1 MIIEETQNLNTF
13 QPDTNQSDE
22 PSVSENKK
30 DLHSIQS
37 TDIPTESNQ
46 APLSTNPLE
55 ESIQTQIN
63 DNLPIENEEQVP
75 FEQSSSPQN
84 HPNDEE
90 SEKLQENSQQEKVEE
105 NQETNLS
112 IGREGKKNN
121 IKNSLKKGSVEIH
134 ESSNPK
140 KKYNRKP
147 THSKYHELV
156 SFIDCLSKFNWSKN
170 YVSGQKISAAKY
182 FTPNVY
188 WFLINAEYFPRNTF
202 AHKNNKESIH
212 NRLYRLKGF
221 TPDIPQRLTRADLK
235 SDVIQPKPIETSEH
249 MQVSSFSK
257 AIKHSTE
264 VVRANNLAASR
275 NINHVHK
282 PNYTNEDDEWMIEM
296 RRFIYENYTA
306 LQQENNDSKP
316 ENFDILSKI
325 DLQDLILL
333 YEKDLYGIVS
343 HNEKEIDAIETNIS
357 DFIEQEEP
365 LRKLNHDL
373 QDSLVDFK
381 MKFPEEEAFISYL
394 EKKQNEAKDTA
405 KPAQPMPNESHGS
418 KGGKKG
424 PGSMGRKTNTK
435 VKLEDAICQIC
446 NDADY
451 SDDDLIVFC
460 AVTFFSLVKVNLNLE
475 M

>member
-1 MIIEETQNLNTF
+1 MILEETQNPKTF
-13 QPDTNQSDE
+13 QSDVNHSDE

-30 DLHSIQS
+30 DLHSVQS

-46 APLSTNPLE
+46 PPLSTNPLE
-55 ESIQTQIN
+55 ESVQAQIS
-63 DNLPIENEEQVP
+63 DNFPIENEEQVP
-75 FEQSSSPQN
+75 FDQTSSP
-84 HPNDEE
+84 PNPLKDEGPE
-90 SEKLQENSQQEKVEE
+90 KTIENTLQEKLQE
-105 NQETNLS
+105 NQETNLPMEIES
-112 IGREGKKNN
+112 KKNN
-121 IKNSLKKGSVEIH
+121 TKNSLKKGSLEIH
-134 ESSNPK
+134 ESPNPK
-140 KKYNRKP
+140 KKYNRKA
-147 THSKYHELV
+147 THSKYNELV

-182 FTPNVY
+182 YTPNVY

-202 AHKNNKESIH
+202 AHKNNKDSIH

-221 TPDIPQRLTRADLK
+221 TPDIPQRLTRLDLK
-235 SDVIQPKPIETSEH
+235 SEVIHVKPVVEASEH
-249 MQVSSFSK
+249 MHLSSFSK
-257 AIKHSTE
+257 AIRHSTE
-264 VVRANNLAASR
+264 TIRANNLAASR
-275 NINHVHK
+275 TINHVHR
-282 PNYTNEDDEWMIEM
+282 PNYTMEDDEWMIEM

-306 LQQENNDSKP
+306 LHENNDSKP
-316 ENFDILSKI
+316 ENFDLLSKI

-333 YEKDLYGIVS
+333 YEKDLYGIAS
-343 HNEKEIDAIETNIS
+343 HNEKEIDAIETKIS
-357 DFIEQEEP
+357 DLIQQEEP

-394 EKKQNEAKDTA
+394 EKKQNEAKETA
-405 KPAQPMPNESHGS
+405 KPAQPMPNESHAS

-424 PGSMGRKTNTK
+424 PGSMSRKTNVK

-460 AVTFFSLVKVNLNLE
+460 AVISFS
-475 M
+475 